1 MIVVTYHLTVET
13 KHFLARGSQWVGDG
27 SHKTRE
33 IIHILWNVHLRM
45 FTKQNLYIKLYKN
58 SYG

>member
-1 MIVVTYHLTVET
+1 MVVLAFVHVYLKPIKAMIVVTYHLTVET

-33 IIHILWNVHLRM
+33 IIHIL
-45 FTKQNLYIKLYKN
+45 
-58 SYG
+58 